1 MLVKRPKLE
10 KRAIEMLKEMIKL
23 NDDAVML
30 KIIEEMQSIGI
41 TILDQT
47 IFIKNLMVQ
56 KGVLSK
62 LAPTNAQLA
71 DIDYGFKIAKQMG
84 GLDIGQSVVMKD
96 RMIMAV
102 EAIEG
107 TDRCIKRGGKLA
119 KGKNA
124 IVVKVSKPAQ
134 DKRFD
139 IPAVGLRTIKTMK
152 KYGANVLALESGE
165 TIIVD
170 AEKMIDYANKNKIVI
185 VAL

>member
-1 MLVKRPKLE
+1 M
-10 KRAIEMLKEMIKL
+10 
-23 NDDAVML
+23 
-30 KIIEEMQSIGI
+30 
-41 TILDQT
+41 DQT

-56 KGVLSK
+56 KGVLTK
-62 LAPTNAQLA
+62 LAPNEAQNI
-71 DIDYGFKIAKQMG
+71 DIEYGFKIAKQMG

-96 RMIMAV
+96 RMIMAI

-119 KGKNA
+119 RGKNA
-124 IVVKVSKPAQ
+124 VVVKVYKPEQ

-165 TIIVD
+165 TIIVN
-170 AEKMIDYANKNKIVI
+170 AKEMIEFANKNKMVI
-185 VAL
+185 VAV